1 MNIMALSK
9 LVSGLI
15 IALSLATAGAFAV
28 PSPVHAAAPMQHKQV
43 PGYYRTMVGDFE
55 VTALYDGGAGLD
67 SALLH
72 GDKSQIEAL
81 LARSLNDSSKSVIG
95 SVAGYVVNTGSQL
108 ILIDAGTGGH
118 WGGPPLGKLV
128 GNLKAA
134 GYRSEQVD
142 QILITHLHADHV
154 GGIYNAKGRATFP
167 HARIRVAKDDSDFW
181 LSKDIAA
188 KAPES
193 VQIFFKIARDAAAP
207 YIASGKWQPFDVEA
221 ELAPGIRPVVISGHT
236 PGHRGY
242 EVTSKGETLLIWGDV
257 VHMQAVQMP
266 HPEIGID
273 FDIDGPEAIK
283 SRAELFAKLAE
294 KKTLVGGAHMPFPS
308 LGRLRKEDTGYSWIP
323 ATFVNLP

>member
-118 WGGPPLGKLV
+118 WGGPPWV
-128 GNLKAA
+128 NW
-134 GYRSEQVD
+134 S
-142 QILITHLHADHV
+142 
-154 GGIYNAKGRATFP
+154 AT
-167 HARIRVAKDDSDFW
+167 
-181 LSKDIAA
+181 
-188 KAPES
+188 
-193 VQIFFKIARDAAAP
+193 
-207 YIASGKWQPFDVEA
+207 
-221 ELAPGIRPVVISGHT
+221 
-236 PGHRGY
+236 
-242 EVTSKGETLLIWGDV
+242 
-257 VHMQAVQMP
+257 
-266 HPEIGID
+266 
-273 FDIDGPEAIK
+273 
-283 SRAELFAKLAE
+283 
-294 KKTLVGGAHMPFPS
+294 
-308 LGRLRKEDTGYSWIP
+308 
-323 ATFVNLP
+323 